1 MLASQG
7 SLRVAIRWVAALAML
22 VILANPALA
31 IGAAAIA
38 YRVEIVVP
46 GDPTLAAQ
54 MQQISQLVAREG
66 EVDSEFQLQRGCP
79 SKEP

>member
-1 MLASQG
+1 LLASQG

-54 MQQISQLVAREG
+54 MQQITDKWKKLGFVGCGRQA
-66 EVDSEFQLQRGCP
+66 SED
-79 SKEP
+79 